1 MSVSENSVHFVG
13 VSDIIEPNEPWR
25 LYRRQFSG
33 KDGDFQFRRLFY
45 TRNSD
50 INAKQ
55 FDPWLEISNREKTAG
70 LIKPGDLWLAPDGAA
85 HIVWEEIAIDTRL
98 RKAFFPDAKQ
108 RNELNYAIV
117 RNGVVVKRTT
127 LVAKNEDEPGP
138 FPHLPRFHM
147 TPDKR
152 LFVFFYVDG
161 TDERG
166 KAIMENRLVEVN
178 GDGAL
183 GPIVSLPLIQP
194 LSRYMTATVRTGSA
208 PSFLLDLLG
217 TAAGTPRTVRYARI
231 RLN

>member
-1 MSVSENSVHFVG
+1 
-13 VSDIIEPNEPWR
+13 
-25 LYRRQFSG
+25 
-33 KDGDFQFRRLFY
+33 
-45 TRNSD
+45 
-50 INAKQ
+50 
-55 FDPWLEISNREKTAG
+55 
-70 LIKPGDLWLAPDGAA
+70 
-85 HIVWEEIAIDTRL
+85 
-98 RKAFFPDAKQ
+98 
-108 RNELNYAIV
+108 
-117 RNGVVVKRTT
+117 
-127 LVAKNEDEPGP
+127 
-138 FPHLPRFHM
+138 M